1 MCTYM
6 LIDGGKSMSQ
16 ITLYVLEAEAR
27 AIRRAAR
34 AARQSVSQWARERM
48 VAGLQP
54 GWPDGYFDLLGALK
68 DDSLVRPPP
77 PPAEADVRREG
88 L

>member
-1 MCTYM
+1 
-6 LIDGGKSMSQ
+6 MSQ
-16 ITLYVLEAEAR
+16 ITLYVPEAEAR

-48 VAGLQP
+48 AAPQTP
-54 GWPDGYFDLLGALK
+54 GWPADYAALFGALK
-68 DDSLVRPPP
+68 DESMARPPQP
-77 PPAEADVRREG
+77 SGRDDVRREG